1 MTILSLVPLCE
12 QSEIRAISVNQ
23 WGSQLGL
30 SVLNKL
36 SQLYCSLV
44 WESTV
49 LLSLCTPN
57 RSVLHT
63 IPFSFLFDFSY
74 CPHISRHLLS
84 LSPCLSASSLPP
96 GCEFG
101 QADMQKLVPKEEK
114 PSGSTSTT
122 TASSSRRT
130 GNGVICL
137 GSTRT
142 VFSQCSWTN
151 SSSLS

>member
-1 MTILSLVPLCE
+1 LLFD

-57 RSVLHT
+57 R
-63 IPFSFLFDFSY
+63 
-74 CPHISRHLLS
+74 
-84 LSPCLSASSLPP
+84 
-96 GCEFG
+96 
-101 QADMQKLVPKEEK
+101 
-114 PSGSTSTT
+114 
-122 TASSSRRT
+122 
-130 GNGVICL
+130 
-137 GSTRT
+137 
-142 VFSQCSWTN
+142 
-151 SSSLS
+151 

>member
-1 MTILSLVPLCE
+1 MMFVHTCRVG

-30 SVLNKL
+30 SVLGKL

-57 RSVLHT
+57 
-63 IPFSFLFDFSY
+63 
-74 CPHISRHLLS
+74 
-84 LSPCLSASSLPP
+84 SLPP

-114 PSGSTSTT
+114 AAPQPPPG
-122 TASSSRRT
+122 RQEGR
-130 GNGVICL
+130 G
-137 GSTRT
+137 
-142 VFSQCSWTN
+142 
-151 SSSLS
+151 

>member
-1 MTILSLVPLCE
+1 MYTTGSPPTPVLVQNKDFQLFSE

-57 RSVLHT
+57 R
-63 IPFSFLFDFSY
+63 
-74 CPHISRHLLS
+74 
-84 LSPCLSASSLPP
+84 
-96 GCEFG
+96 
-101 QADMQKLVPKEEK
+101 
-114 PSGSTSTT
+114 
-122 TASSSRRT
+122 
-130 GNGVICL
+130 
-137 GSTRT
+137 
-142 VFSQCSWTN
+142 
-151 SSSLS
+151 

>member
-1 MTILSLVPLCE
+1 MVGQVIVAVLGFEEFFLVVLD

-57 RSVLHT
+57 R
-63 IPFSFLFDFSY
+63 
-74 CPHISRHLLS
+74 
-84 LSPCLSASSLPP
+84 
-96 GCEFG
+96 
-101 QADMQKLVPKEEK
+101 
-114 PSGSTSTT
+114 
-122 TASSSRRT
+122 
-130 GNGVICL
+130 
-137 GSTRT
+137 
-142 VFSQCSWTN
+142 
-151 SSSLS
+151 

>member
-1 MTILSLVPLCE
+1 MVGALTVPSLPLFVV

-57 RSVLHT
+57 R
-63 IPFSFLFDFSY
+63 Y
-74 CPHISRHLLS
+74 
-84 LSPCLSASSLPP
+84 A
-96 GCEFG
+96 
-101 QADMQKLVPKEEK
+101 
-114 PSGSTSTT
+114 
-122 TASSSRRT
+122 
-130 GNGVICL
+130 
-137 GSTRT
+137 
-142 VFSQCSWTN
+142 
-151 SSSLS
+151 

>member
-1 MTILSLVPLCE
+1 MSGLVLLCPGVFINLPLCVV

-57 RSVLHT
+57 R
-63 IPFSFLFDFSY
+63 Y
-74 CPHISRHLLS
+74 
-84 LSPCLSASSLPP
+84 A
-96 GCEFG
+96 
-101 QADMQKLVPKEEK
+101 
-114 PSGSTSTT
+114 
-122 TASSSRRT
+122 
-130 GNGVICL
+130 
-137 GSTRT
+137 
-142 VFSQCSWTN
+142 
-151 SSSLS
+151 

>member
-1 MTILSLVPLCE
+1 MFRVRRLMWYLFFLFL

-57 RSVLHT
+57 RLV
-63 IPFSFLFDFSY
+63 
-74 CPHISRHLLS
+74 LLS
-84 LSPCLSASSLPP
+84 PHMEDLSLIHSIGTS
-96 GCEFG
+96 
-101 QADMQKLVPKEEK
+101 K
-114 PSGSTSTT
+114 ST
-122 TASSSRRT
+122 
-130 GNGVICL
+130 I
-137 GSTRT
+137 
-142 VFSQCSWTN
+142 
-151 SSSLS
+151 